1 MLAITG
7 LISLLVAA
15 RLWGLEAQEL
25 SIAWGLYG
33 ALALVRAALAVFGGG

>member
-7 LISLLVAA
+7 LISLLVSA

-33 ALALVRAALAVFGGG
+33 ALALVRASLAI